1 MTDRYFDDF
10 RIGDTFRSAGVT
22 LTESM
27 LLEFAYRYDP
37 QPFHLDKTA
46 AEQSVYGG
54 LIASG
59 WQTLIQSYRMFITS
73 GVFAACAMGSPSL
86 DNLRWLRPVRPGDTL
101 HVEGEVLE
109 TKASRSKPDRG
120 FLTMGY
126 TVVNQDDET
135 VLTYSITH
143 MLARRTGTVAG
154 ATES

>member
-37 QPFHLDKTA
+37 QPFHLDKVA

-86 DNLRWLRPVRPGDTL
+86 DSLRWLQPVRPGDTL
-101 HVEGEVLE
+101 HVVGEVLE

-126 TVVNQDDET
+126 TVVNHHGES

-143 MLARRTGTVAG
+143 MLARRAEGTTEAAG
-154 ATES
+154 S